1 MKTSKCL
8 NCNAEF
14 KYYEIQQ
21 GGKFCSNKCQGEYSI
36 KSRLIEG
43 TTMNSTMRKY
53 LNKILGNCC
62 KECSQ
67 GREWNGKQL
76 VLQIDHMNGNKK
88 DNRIINLRLLCP
100 NCHSQTG
107 NWGIK
112 NISDKGKNNLSTNK
126 KADARQ
132 LTGRHGQ
139 G

>member
-1 MKTSKCL
+1 MLNLSIMK
-8 NCNAEF
+8 
-14 KYYEIQQ
+14 Y
-21 GGKFCSNKCQGEYSI
+21 NKVASFVQINVKENI
-36 KSRLIEG
+36 LLIEG

-126 KADARQ
+126 KADAR
-132 LTGRHGQ
+132 
-139 G
+139 